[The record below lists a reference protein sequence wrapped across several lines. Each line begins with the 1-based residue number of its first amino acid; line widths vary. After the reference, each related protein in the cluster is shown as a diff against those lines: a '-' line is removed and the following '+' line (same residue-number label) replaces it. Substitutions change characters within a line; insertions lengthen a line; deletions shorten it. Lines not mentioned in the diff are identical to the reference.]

1 MPGTAVKVLPLP
13 LVLATRNVDKAREI
27 IEVLVEHS
35 GLPIVAYAID
45 VNDVTIGFLL
55 ERPEAV
61 AASAAALPALATEPD
76 VEETGTTLEENARIK
91 ATALAAAIGLPAI
104 ADDTGLEVDAID
116 GAPGAYAAR
125 YAGPDATY
133 ADNVAKLLREL
144 EGVYPALRTAR
155 FVTVAMTCWPDGR
168 EVVSRGEVEG
178 VIAAT
183 PAGENGFGY
192 DPVFVPTEG
201 DGRTFGEMT
210 AAEKHAVSH
219 RGRAF
224 ADLAETLTTRPR

>member
-1 MPGTAVKVLPLP
+1 MPRPSEQALPLP

-27 IEVLVEHS
+27 IEILVDHS
-35 GLPIVAYAID
+35 GLPIVAFAID

-61 AASAAALPALATEPD
+61 AASASALPTLDLEPD
-76 VEETGTTLEENARIK
+76 VEETGSTLEENARIK
-91 ATALAAAIGLPAI
+91 ATALASALGLAAI

-116 GAPGAYAAR
+116 GAPGVYAAR

-155 FVTVAMTCWPDGR
+155 FATVAVTCWPDGT
-168 EVVSRGEVEG
+168 EVAARGEVEG
-178 VIAAT
+178 VIAAA
-183 PAGENGFGY
+183 PSGENGFGY

-201 DGRTFGEMT
+201 DGRTFAQMS

-224 ADLAETLTTRPR
+224 TALAVALTDLER

>member
-1 MPGTAVKVLPLP
+1 MPGTTVKVLPLP
-13 LVLATRNVDKAREI
+13 LLLATRNVDKAREI

-45 VNDVTIGFLL
+45 VNNVTIGFLL

-61 AASAAALPALATEPD
+61 AASAAALPALAAEPD
-76 VEETGTTLEENARIK
+76 VEETGATLEANARIK

-116 GAPGAYAAR
+116 GAPGVCAAR

-155 FVTVAMTCWPDGR
+155 FATVAMTCWPDGR
-168 EVVSRGEVEG
+168 EVASRGEVEG
-178 VIAAT
+178 VIAAA

-201 DGRTFGEMT
+201 DGRTFAEMT

-224 ADLAETLTTRPR
+224 AGLAETLTTRTR

>member
-1 MPGTAVKVLPLP
+1 MPEAAAKLLPLP

-27 IEVLVEHS
+27 IEVLVDHS

-45 VNDVTIGFLL
+45 VNEVTIGFLL

-61 AASAAALPALATEPD
+61 AASASALPELSAEPD
-76 VEETGTTLEENARIK
+76 VEETGTSLEENARIK
-91 ATALAAAIGLPAI
+91 AAALAAAIGLPAI

-116 GAPGAYAAR
+116 GAPGVHAAR
-125 YAGPDATY
+125 YAGPHATY

-155 FVTVAMTCWPDGR
+155 FATVAMTCWPDGR
-168 EVVSRGEVEG
+168 EVASRGEVEG
-178 VIAAT
+178 LIAAA

-201 DGRTFGEMT
+201 DGRTFAEMT

-224 ADLAETLTTRPR
+224 AALAETLTTRTR

>member
-1 MPGTAVKVLPLP
+1 MPPPSERALPLP

-27 IEVLVEHS
+27 IEILVDHS
-35 GLPIVAYAID
+35 GMPIVAYAID
-45 VNDVTIGFLL
+45 VHDTTIGFLL
-55 ERPEAV
+55 DRPDAV
-61 AASAAALPALATEPD
+61 AVSVSTLPALDAEPD
-76 VEETGTTLEENARIK
+76 VEETGSTLEENARIK
-91 ATALAAAIGLPAI
+91 ATALASVLGVAAI

-116 GAPGAYAAR
+116 GAPGVYAAR

-155 FVTVAMTCWPDGR
+155 FATVAITCWPDGT
-168 EVVSRGEVEG
+168 EVAARGEVEG
-178 VIAAT
+178 VIAAA
-183 PAGENGFGY
+183 PLGENGFGY
-192 DPVFVPTEG
+192 DSVFVPTEG
-201 DGRTFGEMT
+201 DGRTFAQMS

-224 ADLAETLTTRPR
+224 TALAAALTELTR